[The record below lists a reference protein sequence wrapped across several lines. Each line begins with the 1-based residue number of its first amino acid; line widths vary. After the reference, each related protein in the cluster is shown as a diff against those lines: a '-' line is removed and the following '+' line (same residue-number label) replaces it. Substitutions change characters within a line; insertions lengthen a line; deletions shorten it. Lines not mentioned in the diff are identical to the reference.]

1 MAILALSETRI
12 LVHGIGDPLARFQ
25 CEEMRRHGTRLV
37 GIVVAE
43 SRELGDWS
51 PRDVP
56 VFHTVGEAVASVRA
70 DLSMVF
76 SPPYAVKAEVC
87 SAIAAGIPTI
97 ICLTE
102 HVPVHDAVLI
112 RHLARRAGVTLIG
125 PNSSGVLSPGR
136 AKAGFFS
143 EDICLPGNVGV
154 ITKSGSL
161 AYAVLSEMKSAG
173 IGISTVVAIGGDMA
187 KGTDFRDHLA
197 LFQADPETSAIVL
210 LGEVGGCDEENAAA
224 YIRDAAID
232 TPVIAFVSGRSV
244 PLGQSMGHAGA
255 IAERGRGDYG
265 SKCSALAAAGVRI
278 AGNIG
283 ELPGLLASVAAA
295 RTPGDALAAG

>member
-1 MAILALSETRI
+1 ML
-12 LVHGIGDPLARFQ
+12 
-25 CEEMRRHGTRLV
+25 RHGTKLV
-37 GIVVAE
+37 GIVAVDP
-43 SRELGDWS
+43 RELGNWS
-51 PRDVP
+51 PRGLP
-56 VFHTVGEAVASVRA
+56 VFQTVGQAAASARA

-87 SAIAAGIPTI
+87 GAIEAGIPTI

-112 RHLARRAGVTLIG
+112 RHLAKRAGAILIG

-173 IGISTVVAIGGDMA
+173 IGISTVVAIGGDTVM
-187 KGTDFRDHLA
+187 GTDFRDHLA
-197 LFQADPETSAIVL
+197 LFQADPDTRTIVL
-210 LGEVGGCDEENAAA
+210 LGEIGGCDEENAATF
-224 YIRDAAID
+224 IRGAPID
-232 TPVIAFVSGRSV
+232 KPVISFVSGRSV
-244 PLGQSMGHAGA
+244 PSGQSMGHAGA
-255 IAERGRGDYG
+255 IAQRGRSDYP
-265 SKCSALAAAGVRI
+265 SKCHALAAAGVHV

-283 ELPGLLASVAAA
+283 DIPRLLMHWQ
-295 RTPGDALAAG
+295 L